1 MFVFFEKIAESF
13 ASKAEL
19 KPRPL
24 HNTTVTRHFPKKHV
38 FCLRGSYRQA
48 IIKLKM

>member
-19 KPRPL
+19 KQQLL
-24 HNTTVTRHFPKKHV
+24 HNKAVARHFPKKHV
-38 FCLRGSYRQA
+38 FLLTRVVSA
-48 IIKLKM
+48 DNNKTKT